1 MESCWASEPSQRAL
15 LGDIQARLERIM
27 ATAHEEPNLQQECVE
42 THVFE
47 TDDYNSLDMTG
58 IEKNCVWLVV
68 DVMER
73 CVGITSSVHVSTA
86 YTCVFHVELYYD
98 YSLWLMM
105 CTVALCANWTDYI
118 YKFAMINF
126 GPITAGPIFY
136 TFDC

>member
-58 IEKNCVWLVV
+58 IEKNCVWL
-68 DVMER
+68 M
-73 CVGITSSVHVSTA
+73 
-86 YTCVFHVELYYD
+86 
-98 YSLWLMM
+98 
-105 CTVALCANWTDYI
+105 
-118 YKFAMINF
+118 
-126 GPITAGPIFY
+126 
-136 TFDC
+136 